1 MNPLALSSAS
11 RFADVG
17 PLALRLLAGIVMTA
31 HGAQKLFE
39 VGPAK
44 FGSTLLAD
52 LGVPAPVFFGYVVT
66 FVELIGGILLIIGLL
81 SRLASL
87 VLAFDLIVAIV
98 LVKLEIGLIAA
109 MGSPMPG
116 AELDLSLIAAF
127 LGVLF
132 VGPGRFSV
140 DYLLG
145 LDRARDSVAP
155 AVA

>member
-1 MNPLALSSAS
+1 MNPLAHSSVS
-11 RFADVG
+11 RFADLG

-44 FGSTLLAD
+44 FGSTMLAD
-52 LGVPAPVFFGYVVT
+52 LGVPAPTFFGYVVT
-66 FVELIGGILLIIGLL
+66 FVELFGGIFLIIGLL

-87 VLAFDLIVAIV
+87 LLTFNLLVALV
-98 LVKLEIGLIAA
+98 LVKLEIGLIAP
-109 MGSPMPG
+109 MGSAMPG
-116 AELDLSLIAAF
+116 AELDLALIATF

-132 VGPGRFSV
+132 VGPGRLSV
-140 DYLLG
+140 DYLVG
-145 LDRARDSVAP
+145 LDRARDSAAP

>member
-1 MNPLALSSAS
+1 MSALALSSAS
-11 RFADVG
+11 RFADAG

-31 HGAQKLFE
+31 HGAQKLFT

-66 FVELIGGILLIIGLL
+66 FVELIGGILLIVGLL
-81 SRLASL
+81 SRLVSL
-87 VLAFDLIVAIV
+87 VLAFDLVVAIL
-98 LVKLEIGLIAA
+98 LVKLKIGLIAP

-132 VGPGRFSV
+132 VGPGRLSV
-140 DYLLG
+140 DYVLG
-145 LDRARDSVAP
+145 LDRERSAAAT